1 MPKSARKMRIAL
13 TAVLNWLAI
22 LLARYNRNVR
32 NRSVAD
38 IQQAT
43 SPRWMVPAGLGIWTD
58 LVIVPTSNGQKPLIG
73 LNGML
78 VMECRRPILWIAL
91 SVPLAMLSCTT
102 EQRTAPSQNGDVPA
116 FDDSDT
122 NHDGVVILEE
132 WDQSSARL
140 FDKFDTDRDGQGSP
154 EELARA
160 FDSFD
165 HNHDGEIEGHE
176 APIAI
181 ALGDADGDRL
191 VGREEFK
198 SINWTRETIDTDR
211 DGTVSRREFREA
223 RRTVFNSADLDR
235 DGNLRRHELDDA
247 ATIFRLR
254 F

>member
-58 LVIVPTSNGQKPLIG
+58 LVIVPTCNGQKPFIR

-78 VMECRRPILWIAL
+78 AMECRRPILWIAL

-102 EQRTAPSQNGDVPA
+102 EQRTAPSQNGDVA
-116 FDDSDT
+116 TFDDSDT
-122 NHDGVVILEE
+122 NHDGVVTLEE
-132 WDQSSARL
+132 WDQSSGRL

-176 APIAI
+176 APII
-181 ALGDADGDRL
+181 MALGDIDGDRL
-191 VGREEFK
+191 VGQEEFK